1 MKSRDLKKTKRLLV
15 LVLVALL
22 LVLADQI
29 FKAVAELMLA
39 EKADVVLIPDWLWL
53 TYSEN
58 PGAAFSSFSDDPT
71 VMLVITY
78 LTPVLVA
85 AFIALALTVFKKN
98 VPAQAALFV
107 ISAGAIG
114 NFLDRILFTGILPGT
129 AGEAAV
135 RDFVGLK
142 FFNVC
147 NLADFC
153 ITLGAV
159 AFLFIILFIG
169 PQAVIPLTKKW
180 RQQAKEEDAKK

>member
-1 MKSRDLKKTKRLLV
+1 M
-15 LVLVALL
+15 
-22 LVLADQI
+22 LADQI
-29 FKAVAELMLA
+29 LKIVAQLTLA
-39 EKADVVLIPDWLWL
+39 GKDIQLIPGWLWL

-58 PGAAFSSFSDDPT
+58 PGAAYSSFSDDPT

-78 LTPVLVA
+78 LPPLLVA
-85 AFIALALTVFKKN
+85 AFIALALSVFKKN

-107 ISAGAIG
+107 ISAGAVG

-129 AGEAAV
+129 AGQAVV

-147 NLADFC
+147 NVADFC

-159 AFLFIILFIG
+159 AFLVIILFIG
-169 PQAVIPLTKKW
+169 PQAAFPLTKKW
-180 RQQAKEEDAKK
+180 RRQAKEDAKK

>member
-1 MKSRDLKKTKRLLV
+1 MNIDLKKTKRV
-15 LVLVALL
+15 LILIFVALV

-29 FKAVAELMLA
+29 LKTVAQLTLA
-39 EKADVVLIPDWLWL
+39 RAEQIDLIPGWLWL

-58 PGAAFSSFSDDPT
+58 TGAAFSSFSDDPT
-71 VMLVITY
+71 AMLVITY

-85 AFIALALTVFKKN
+85 VFVALAFTVFKKN
-98 VPAQAALFV
+98 VPAQASLFV
-107 ISAGAIG
+107 ISAGAMG
-114 NFLDRILFTGILPGT
+114 NFLDRILFSGILPGT
-129 AGEAAV
+129 AGQAAV

-147 NLADFC
+147 NFADFY

-169 PQAVIPLTKKW
+169 PQAVFPMTKKW
-180 RQQAKEEDAKK
+180 RAQAKEEDAKK